1 MSARVAKTPLASYF
15 FALLSVASCAVVL
28 KIVWPGRDYYL
39 LAAAERPMHAYH
51 DMLRSSG
58 AGGLSFGLAGTIL
71 IFLNLTYLI
80 RGRFFHADWLGSM
93 RSWMSFHVFTGLVGP
108 LLILFHSAF
117 MLRSPLA
124 SIAFLALM
132 IVAGTGVV
140 GRFIY
145 AHTPRSVQGKE
156 LELAELQKNLGAYRA
171 DMQKMGFSI
180 DMFENTHPAVRRTS
194 ANGGMISIL
203 ASFIAEDRRQTQEYR
218 QLQEAVMS
226 SAEIQTGHAH
236 AREILELGRR
246 YFKER
251 QWLDRY
257 QELRSMMSSW
267 RFFHRWF
274 AIVMLIIAAF
284 HILVAA
290 AMGDLHLPWSVH

>member
-1 MSARVAKTPLASYF
+1 MSGLVKKRPFSSYF
-15 FALLSVASCAVVL
+15 FALASVASCAVVL
-28 KIVWPGRDYYL
+28 KIVWPGKDYYF
-39 LAAAERPMHAYH
+39 LAAADRPMHAYH

-58 AGGLSFGLAGTIL
+58 IGGLSFGLAGTIL

-80 RGRFFHADWLGSM
+80 RGRFFHSDWLGSM
-93 RSWMSFHVFTGLVGP
+93 RSWMTFHVFTGLVGP

-140 GRFIY
+140 GRYIY

-180 DMFENTHPAVRRTS
+180 DMFENSHPAVRRS
-194 ANGGMISIL
+194 SPSGGLFSVL
-203 ASFIAEDRRQTQEYR
+203 ASFIEEDRRQSAEYR

-226 SAEIQTGHAH
+226 SAEVQTGHAH
-236 AREILELGRR
+236 AREILDLGRR

-274 AIVMLIIAAF
+274 AIVMLIIAGF
-284 HILVAA
+284 HILVAVSV
-290 AMGDLHLPWSVH
+290 GDLNLPWSAH